1 VSDEPRAL
9 KKTGWHEHLEELL
22 RTEIIDETVRKEAL
36 KALEYTV
43 EAKNAIILGLLATLE
58 NRAGTEKAATNADP
72 PR

>member
-22 RTEIIDETVRKEAL
+22 RTEMTDETVRNEAL
-36 KALEYTV
+36 KTLEYTM

-58 NRAGTEKAATNADP
+58 SRTGKGGRD
-72 PR
+72 